1 MTKDIKVHELSLDDD
16 LFEGFVIDFN
26 SSLAGIIKT
35 MNEKNV
41 DQAAITTKT
50 IITLEKVAVS
60 NPTADNMSAMREAVR
75 PNIKHS
81 VVSTITTK
89 DEKKGQLPEGYEI
102 IIDPDTQEF
111 VLVKIDDGQSSMF
124 DSSYTAPQDYGQTS
138 DDDADV
144 QDYDPDDDQEA
155 LPQRFAL
162 LGSGDDMEV

>member
-50 IITLEKVAVS
+50 IITLEKVAVF
-60 NPTADNMSAMREAVR
+60 NPTADNMSAMRQAVR

-124 DSSYTAPQDYGQTS
+124 DSSYTSPQDYGQTS

-144 QDYDPDDDQEA
+144 QDYDPEDEIKA
-155 LPQRFAL
+155 LPQQFTL
-162 LGSGDDMEV
+162 LGNDKEV